1 MVVECFIEIER
12 VGKYWKRTRTWSGY
26 HEILKR
32 KAGVL
37 ETQTVALATSSGE
50 LSPVLLV
57 SPVKPVERPGNERAP
72 LRVPDMKH
80 MKILGPKPINPK
92 QAALAES
99 LVSENFGLFGD
110 LNEILRENSQLAHL
124 QSDLAESLVMAKA
137 PSTFNKYQPLVS
149 KWEAFAKGLGE
160 AAFPANKPV
169 FTLYLQQLKNVAVG
183 KGTKGSAV
191 PDTVYA
197 VDYAHSLRGLELPG
211 KYEPARLLCCATRRL
226 LARPVIKKRPV
237 EKKEVVSMLDFA
249 VPDFNDINLNTV
261 RAALFAVLAF
271 CLEARYDDLCDLRLC
286 SFYDY
291 GEYFIVFIEH
301 RKTDQYREGQFVP
314 IYDNGED
321 RGACAF
327 LRAVLPVLRSGL
339 LKPDLHIF
347 RRIGNGSVRGMY
359 MRDEPLHYS
368 RVRELVRELLVGIG
382 LNPDDHGL
390 HSFRSGAATH
400 AANQSDISDRQWGK
414 HGGWADGSTAQTGYV
429 LDSASN
435 ALTVPKALAL

>member
-110 LNEILRENSQLAHL
+110 LNEILGENSQLAHL

-169 FTLYLQQLKNVAVG
+169 FALYLQQLKNVAVG

-197 VDYAHSLRGLELPG
+197 VDYAHSQTT
-211 KYEPARLLCCATRRL
+211 LLCNQETL
-226 LARPVIKKRPV
+226 
-237 EKKEVVSMLDFA
+237 
-249 VPDFNDINLNTV
+249 
-261 RAALFAVLAF
+261 
-271 CLEARYDDLCDLRLC
+271 
-286 SFYDY
+286 
-291 GEYFIVFIEH
+291 G
-301 RKTDQYREGQFVP
+301 KTSHQE
-314 IYDNGED
+314 ET
-321 RGACAF
+321 C
-327 LRAVLPVLRSGL
+327 
-339 LKPDLHIF
+339 
-347 RRIGNGSVRGMY
+347 
-359 MRDEPLHYS
+359 
-368 RVRELVRELLVGIG
+368 
-382 LNPDDHGL
+382 
-390 HSFRSGAATH
+390 
-400 AANQSDISDRQWGK
+400 
-414 HGGWADGSTAQTGYV
+414 
-429 LDSASN
+429 
-435 ALTVPKALAL
+435 